1 MIFTFVQTMDA
12 MASESV
18 ENYLKCIFM
27 LQSES
32 GEEAVST
39 NAIAER
45 LDTKPS
51 SVTDMLKRLR
61 TLGWVRYKKYKGAQ
75 LTPEGE
81 RLALAILRRHRLWEV
96 FLVDHLGFGWD
107 EVHHI
112 AEQLEH
118 VDSDELIERLDGFLG
133 HPRFDPH
140 GDPIPDST
148 GKFTEEPQRVAL
160 DALEPGQSGIVVG
173 VGESSAEFLQYLD
186 SVSLTLGVRLEVV
199 NRFAFDRSVMVQTDA
214 GTRQVSHTVAR
225 NLLLQTME

>member
-1 MIFTFVQTMDA
+1 

-18 ENYLKCIFM
+18 ENYLKCIFV
-27 LQSES
+27 LQGASPHD
-32 GEEAVST
+32 EAVST

-61 TLGWVRYKKYKGAQ
+61 GRGWVHYKKYKGAV

-81 RLALAILRRHRLWEV
+81 QMALSILRKHRLWEV

-107 EVHHI
+107 EVHPI

-140 GDPIPDST
+140 GDPIPDGQGGFS
-148 GKFTEEPQRVAL
+148 EAPQRVAL
-160 DALEPGQSGIVVG
+160 DALEPGQAGVVVG
-173 VGESSAEFLQYLD
+173 VRESRTEFLQYLD
-186 SVSLTLGVRLEVV
+186 SVALTLGVRVEVV
-199 NRFAFDRSVMVQTDA
+199 NRFAFDGSMMVHTNGGD
-214 GTRQVSHTVAR
+214 RQVSQAVAR
-225 NLLLQTME
+225 NLLIQTIE